1 MADAD
6 SARRL
11 TETLPGVEEGTSYGT
26 PSWKVR
32 GKFFARL
39 RDEDTV
45 LVAKVD
51 KGEKQLLMEAEPEI
65 FFETPHYVGWGYF
78 LVRLAAIPEDELAE
92 VVEDAWRLAAPKR
105 VVKARDEGAVREGP
119 GSARTEARPTRSR

>member
-1 MADAD
+1 MSDP
-6 SARRL
+6 STVRRL
-11 TETLPGVEEGTSYGT
+11 IESLPDVEEGTSYGT

-51 KGEKQLLMEAEPEI
+51 KGEKRLLMEAEPQI
-65 FFETPHYVGWGYF
+65 FFETPHYQGYSYF
-78 LVRLAAIPEDELAE
+78 LVRLENIDDDELAE
-92 VVEDAWRLAAPKR
+92 VLEDAWRLAAPKR
-105 VVKARDEGAVREGP
+105 LVAEH
-119 GSARTEARPTRSR
+119 EATRSR

>member
-1 MADAD
+1 MADAERF
-6 SARRL
+6 RRL
-11 TETLPGVEEGTSYGT
+11 ALSLPEVEEGTSFGT

-39 RDEDTV
+39 RDGETV
-45 LVAKVD
+45 AVVKVD

-65 FFETPHYVGWGYF
+65 FFETPHYEGYGYF
-78 LVRLAAIPEDELAE
+78 LVRLAAIDDDELAE

-105 VVKARDEGAVREGP
+105 LVKARDD
-119 GSARTEARPTRSR
+119 EATSSR